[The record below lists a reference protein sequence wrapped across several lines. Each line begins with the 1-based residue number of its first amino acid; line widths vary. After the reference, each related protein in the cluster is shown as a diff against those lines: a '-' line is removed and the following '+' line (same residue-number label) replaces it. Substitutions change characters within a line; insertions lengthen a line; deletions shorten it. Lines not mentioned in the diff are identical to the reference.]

1 MVRQELQIP
10 APIEQFVLLNKRLQ
24 VENFTKVKL
33 FEGFAQ
39 MLEYLK
45 KTGKIISICSNRDVN
60 SLNKV
65 LIFNN
70 LDKYFDNI
78 ISCEEMKHEKP
89 DPFCLNKLKDKYK
102 NIPSSD
108 FMYFGDSK
116 TDAEFAKSA
125 KIDYLIIDHYLNNY
139 SFYSIILDLLTGE
152 EDEILVKV
160 NEDDKDDG
168 AVAKLEAHSGIV
180 IYHRAAVIAV
190 FRPNGK
196 VILGKR
202 AARKMLCPNMW
213 DFVAGHQPLGLDIL
227 QTAKMELNEEFGLKS
242 DIKFN
247 NVIRRDEPKEHEF
260 EYLYYTVT
268 SAPIKLEP
276 TETSEYKNFDCN
288 KLVNGDYDDKYSFVP
303 RVKKRL
309 KTLKK
314 IWSKL

>member
-1 MVRQELQIP
+1 MKLQFDMVRQELQIP

-108 FMYFGDSK
+108 LCTLEILRPMPSLQNLPK
-116 TDAEFAKSA
+116 
-125 KIDYLIIDHYLNNY
+125 LII
-139 SFYSIILDLLTGE
+139 
-152 EDEILVKV
+152 
-160 NEDDKDDG
+160 
-168 AVAKLEAHSGIV
+168 
-180 IYHRAAVIAV
+180 
-190 FRPNGK
+190 
-196 VILGKR
+196 
-202 AARKMLCPNMW
+202 
-213 DFVAGHQPLGLDIL
+213 
-227 QTAKMELNEEFGLKS
+227 
-242 DIKFN
+242 
-247 NVIRRDEPKEHEF
+247 
-260 EYLYYTVT
+260 
-268 SAPIKLEP
+268 
-276 TETSEYKNFDCN
+276 
-288 KLVNGDYDDKYSFVP
+288 
-303 RVKKRL
+303 
-309 KTLKK
+309 
-314 IWSKL
+314 